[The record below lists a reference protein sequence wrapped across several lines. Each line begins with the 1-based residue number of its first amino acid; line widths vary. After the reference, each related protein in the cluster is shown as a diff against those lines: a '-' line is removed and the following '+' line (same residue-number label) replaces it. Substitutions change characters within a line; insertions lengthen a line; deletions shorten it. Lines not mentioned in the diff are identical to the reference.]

1 MAIVLKNC
9 FETCLKKSR
18 KKNLSIK
25 DVLKTD
31 TIGTAKE
38 L

>member
-9 FETCLKKSR
+9 FETRLKKGR
-18 KKNLSIK
+18 KKFSIK